1 MLVVASRHAITASA
15 PATLVHVVAG
25 VPGLTVVDDALMDR
39 GCPIPLRCGLG
50 MNRGHFLVSRGLH
63 RRLGGKPAAPQG
75 GTLGLLHG
83 HGLEETLNLIV
94 GPSGLGRRWLR
105 HVAEKHSS
113 GDNVLAGLVED
124 WGFACSVLD
133 DTTIDVVSSLSS
145 SSTTCTRRA
154 LPLEGLLKWTQA
166 LSFLIEL
173 GLQLLNLHELCPL
186 VCFEE
191 LGFVPCTR
199 VHAREVV

>member
-1 MLVVASRHAITASA
+1 VKPNRKLGPVNGPTEDSRARWLERRTVILHAIITPAPMLMVASRHAITASA

-124 WGFACSVLD
+124 
-133 DTTIDVVSSLSS
+133 
-145 SSTTCTRRA
+145 
-154 LPLEGLLKWTQA
+154 
-166 LSFLIEL
+166 
-173 GLQLLNLHELCPL
+173 
-186 VCFEE
+186 
-191 LGFVPCTR
+191 
-199 VHAREVV
+199 